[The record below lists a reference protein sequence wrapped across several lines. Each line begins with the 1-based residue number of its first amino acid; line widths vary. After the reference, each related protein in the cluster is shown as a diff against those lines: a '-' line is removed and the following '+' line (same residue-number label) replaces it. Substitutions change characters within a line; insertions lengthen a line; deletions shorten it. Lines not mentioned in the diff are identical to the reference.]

1 MVRRT
6 VNGDD
11 LLYRFFVDL
20 FEEDSTLAAELPAR
34 MLATMGI
41 WFPLDVYYSWP
52 VLLPWVV
59 RDPHCRGNRK
69 KGIPDSWGSPNAKG
83 FLTDDNSLI
92 KALPKSLSVV
102 TPSASPLSGRRMGSE
117 FVASHVWRKVRHENL
132 ASRLPLLNSF
142 VPNLIW
148 LPSQVSKLTDREG
161 SLVQETLQAMA
172 WQIYRNAPVAPH
184 LADVVNEA
192 WNLIPPPERHVSLPP
207 LNHFEMTPRFFS
219 TRERRLQT
227 VVRALHRLERGQDL
241 DEKVVTSRYS
251 EGLPHVPPA
260 ERDALRDYLS
270 RFSP

>member
-1 MVRRT
+1 MAQRR

-11 LLYRFFVDL
+11 LLYRFFADL
-20 FEEDSTLAAELPAR
+20 FDEDSALASELPPR

-41 WFPLDVYYSWP
+41 WFPLNVYYDWP

-117 FVASHVWRKVRHENL
+117 FVASHVWRNVRHEEL

-260 ERDALRDYLS
+260 ERVALRDYLS